1 MTNAPYELVIGIET
15 HVELGT
21 RSKMF
26 CACSA
31 QWFGAPP
38 NSLVCPVCLG
48 LPGALPVPNRRAIE
62 LAITAG
68 LALNCDVPEHTKFD
82 RKNYMYPDLPK
93 GYQISQY
100 DLPFNVSGWLDIPS
114 GQGSKKVRIHRAHLE
129 EDTANTKH
137 GEGYALIDFN
147 RSGVPLLEI
156 VSEPDLSSVD
166 EAVAYVTALRE
177 IIVGAGVS
185 AMRLEEGAGRF
196 DVNVSI
202 RFDEGGE
209 VRWPPQ
215 SEIKNLNSYQAIRDA
230 VPYEAERLW
239 QEWRDGGEI
248 RTRKGKITVGW
259 SPERGQTFLQRSK
272 EDVQDYRYFPEPDL
286 VRFEISRELVARL
299 RASIP
304 ELPTQRRERFV
315 RVYGLSGYD
324 AGILVSDREL
334 ADFFEEAVTAA
345 GGEPKAVANWV
356 TGEVLRIV
364 RSDGGSLAATKLRP
378 QHIGALVKLVK
389 SGELSTTAAK
399 DVLAE
404 VWATGSEPTA
414 VMKAKG
420 LAQVSD
426 EGAIA
431 VAVDAAIAE
440 NPQAV
445 ADYKAGNARALGALV
460 GPVMK
465 KMGGKA
471 NPAVIN
477 KVLAERIGR

>member
-1 MTNAPYELVIGIET
+1 MTYELVIGIET

-26 CACSA
+26 CGCSA
-31 QWFGAPP
+31 EWFGAPP

-68 LALNCDVPEHTKFD
+68 LALHCEVPEHTKFD

-93 GYQISQY
+93 GYQISQF
-100 DLPFNVSGWLDIPS
+100 DLPFNVSGWLEIPS
-114 GQGSKKVRIHRAHLE
+114 GGSAKRIRIHRAHLE
-129 EDTANTKH
+129 EDTANSKH

-156 VSEPDLSSVD
+156 VSEPDMSSVD

-177 IIVGAGVS
+177 IVVGAGVS

-202 RFDEGGE
+202 RFVEGG
-209 VRWPPQ
+209 RTIWPPQ

-239 QEWRDGGEI
+239 REWQDGGEI

-286 VRFEISRELVARL
+286 VRFEISRELVAKL
-299 RASIP
+299 KASIP
-304 ELPTQRRERFV
+304 ELPTRRRERFA
-315 RVYGLSGYD
+315 RDYGLSEYD
-324 AGILVSDREL
+324 ARILVSDREL
-334 ADFFEEAVTAA
+334 ADFFEEAVKFA

-356 TGEVLRIV
+356 TGEVLRFV
-364 RSDGGSLAATKLRP
+364 KNEGGGVAATKLRP
-378 QHIGALVKLVK
+378 QHIGALVRLVK

-399 DVLAE
+399 DVFAE
-404 VWATGSEPTA
+404 VCESGAEPA
-414 VMKAKG
+414 SVVKAKG

-426 EGAIA
+426 ESSIRS
-431 VAVDAAIAE
+431 AVDVVLAE
-440 NPQAV
+440 NPKAV
-445 ADYKAGNARALGALV
+445 ADYKGGNERALAALV

-477 KVLAERIGR
+477 KVLAERIASR